1 MVFSGARRPT
11 SQRSACPMP
20 ARRPAR
26 ARSRTLL
33 TIAGRCRTF
42 IEANFQSHGFLR
54 GADGTLTA
62 FDPPGS
68 ASTGVS
74 GINLSGEIVG
84 DYDDSSFKTLGF
96 LRSAIGALKDRSQPS
111 LYPARGP
118 ARRYLASITWERLV
132 ALRTKAICG
141 IPPESTWLSRCPA
154 PRHPTEPFPSP
165 STLAVTGYSSAA
177 PANTIVGFIRSAD
190 GTFTTFGVDGSF
202 ASKRSYPSVLE
213 MEMRAPAARPPALP
227 GMRIVITLP

>member
-1 MVFSGARRPT
+1 MIADN
-11 SQRSACPMP
+11 QRHGFLRSSAADFTTVSVPDA

-96 LRSAIGALKDRSQPS
+96 LRSAIGALKD
-111 LYPARGP
+111 
-118 ARRYLASITWERLV
+118 
-132 ALRTKAICG
+132 
-141 IPPESTWLSRCPA
+141 
-154 PRHPTEPFPSP
+154 
-165 STLAVTGYSSAA
+165 
-177 PANTIVGFIRSAD
+177 
-190 GTFTTFGVDGSF
+190 
-202 ASKRSYPSVLE
+202 
-213 MEMRAPAARPPALP
+213 
-227 GMRIVITLP
+227 